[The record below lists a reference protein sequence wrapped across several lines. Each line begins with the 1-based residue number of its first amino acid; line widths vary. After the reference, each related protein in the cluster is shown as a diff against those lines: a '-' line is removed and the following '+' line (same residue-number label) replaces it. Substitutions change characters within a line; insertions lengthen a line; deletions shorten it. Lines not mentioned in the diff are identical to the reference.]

1 MPITKSAIKAK
12 RQSERR
18 RERNLAKKQELQK
31 VLKSFSRLMKEKKTD
46 EAKAFFPKVQKAL
59 DKEAKKGILKKNASS
74 RKKSRLALALQK

>member
-18 RERNLAKKQELQK
+18 RVRNLAKKQELQK

-59 DKEAKKGILKKNASS
+59 DKAAKKGILKKNSSS

>member
-18 RERNLAKKQELQK
+18 RVRNLAKKQELQK

-59 DKEAKKGILKKNASS
+59 DKAAKKGILKKNASS
-74 RKKSRLALALQK
+74 RKKSRLALALNK